1 MISLIDAPAEK
12 RLKIIEVSGGY
23 GIHRKLLSLGFHK
36 NDIIELDSRS
46 ILKGP
51 ILVKDVSSGTSVALG
66 RGIAQKI
73 MVEII
78 GDKE

>member
-1 MISLIDAPAEK
+1 MISLIDAPADK
-12 RLKIIEVSGGY
+12 RLKIIQIAGGY
-23 GIHRKLLSLGFHK
+23 NTHRKLLSLGFHK
-36 NDIIELDSRS
+36 NDVIELDSKS

-51 ILVKDVSSGTSVALG
+51 VLIRDVSSGTSVALG

>member
-1 MISLIDAPAEK
+1 MISLTDAPGDK
-12 RLKIIEVSGGY
+12 RLKIIKISGGH

-36 NDIIELDSRS
+36 NDIIELNSKS

-51 ILVKDVSSGTSVALG
+51 ILIKDVSSGMSVALG

-73 MVEII
+73 MVEIV

>member
-1 MISLIDAPAEK
+1 MISLTDAPAEK
-12 RLKIIEVSGGY
+12 HLKIINIAGGY
-23 GIHRKLLSLGFHK
+23 NIHRKLLSLGFHK
-36 NDIIELDSRS
+36 NDIIELDSKS

-51 ILVKDVSSGTSVALG
+51 VLIKDVSSGTSVALG

>member
-1 MISLIDAPAEK
+1 MISLTDEPANK
-12 RLKIIEVSGGY
+12 RLKIIKISGGH

-36 NDIIELDSRS
+36 NDIIELNSKS

-51 ILVKDVSSGTSVALG
+51 ILIKDVSSGISVALG

-73 MVEII
+73 MVEVV
-78 GDKE
+78 DEKK

>member
-1 MISLIDAPAEK
+1 MISLTDAPADK

-36 NDIIELDSRS
+36 NDIIELDSKS

-51 ILVKDVSSGTSVALG
+51 ILIRDVSSGTSVALG

>member
-1 MISLIDAPAEK
+1 MISLIDAPADK
-12 RLKIIEVSGGY
+12 RLKILEVLGGH

-36 NDIIELDSRS
+36 NDIIELDSKS
-46 ILKGP
+46 IFKGP

-78 GDKE
+78 GDKK

>member
-1 MISLIDAPAEK
+1 MISLIDAPADK
-12 RLKIIEVSGGY
+12 RLRIIEVSGGH

-36 NDIIELDSRS
+36 NDIIELDSKS

-51 ILVKDVSSGTSVALG
+51 VLIRDVSSGTAVALG

-78 GDKE
+78 GDTE

>member
-1 MISLIDAPAEK
+1 MISLTDAPADK
-12 RLKIIEVSGGY
+12 QLKIIKISGGY

-36 NDIIELDSRS
+36 DDIIELDSKS
-46 ILKGP
+46 IFKGP
-51 ILVKDVSSGTSVALG
+51 ILVKDLSSDTSVALG

-73 MVEII
+73 MVEIV

>member
-1 MISLIDAPAEK
+1 MISLTDAPGDK
-12 RLKIIEVSGGY
+12 RLKIIAILGGY

-36 NDIIELDSRS
+36 NDIIELDSKS

-51 ILVKDVSSGTSVALG
+51 ILIKYVSSGSSVALG

-73 MVEII
+73 MVEIV